1 MSPSSV
7 CLSINMSICLNM
19 SQDVSLFCLYVSI
32 CLPLLCVCPSIC
44 LSLPLLVPVCLSV
57 ILSACLSLSLY
68 VSLSLSLSL
77 GVCPPACLFVA
88 LAWVCLSVGLRQF
101 ASFSWDL
108 SMCLSVS
115 LLLCVPC
122 FHLSFFSKLFLYR
135 LTCTCLS
142 FYLSVY
148 QSVQLSAF
156 LFPVDLRAFFILHA
170 CASVWLS
177 VLPVENYMND
187 MRKCAM

>member
-1 MSPSSV
+1 MFICQYVSLFCVSVHQYVYMSQYVSRCIPLLSVCLNMSPSSV
-7 CLSINMSICLNM
+7 CMSINLSIST
-19 SQDVSLFCLYVSI
+19 SLSA
-32 CLPLLCVCPSIC
+32 CLPVCH
-44 LSLPLLVPVCLSV
+44 SV
-57 ILSACLSLSLY
+57 CLSLSL
-68 VSLSLSLSL
+68 SLSLFMSRSLCLSL

-156 LFPVDLRAFFILHA
+156 LFPVDLRAFLF
-170 CASVWLS
+170 CMPVRPYGYLS
-177 VLPVENYMND
+177 CLL
-187 MRKCAM
+187 KTT